1 MVIKDKEIIKKTGV
15 KIVLSLLVLLFLGG
29 IWQGYMMNK
38 EVTMFSPPGQ
48 LYKINS
54 HNIHGYAIGEG
65 KDTIVFTT
73 GSGTPCA
80 FTDYYY
86 LQSELQNYARTISY
100 DHAGYGFSESTS
112 ISRNVDIVVEELHEL
127 LRQAGKVSPYILV
140 GHSLSSLEVIHFA
153 QKYPEE
159 VKAIV
164 LLDGGSP
171 EFYAKDSELKP
182 YIINRGMAGLRVSGI
197 VRLLGNIGIELPFL
211 GEDLRYDM
219 LPKEIRSID
228 KAMYYNYIGNK
239 NNLTSIKNINENAQL
254 VLNNGYLKDIPLII
268 LSSDSGENW
277 EKSQQQLLN
286 WSNNSYQETIPN
298 SKHYIHWSNK
308 EIVVQKILEIV
319 SKE

>member
-1 MVIKDKEIIKKTGV
+1 MIKNKEIIKKTGI
-15 KIVLSLLVLLFLGG
+15 KIALLLLVLLFLGG
-29 IWQGYMMNK
+29 VWQGYMMNK
-38 EVTMFSPPGQ
+38 EATMFSPPGQ
-48 LYKINS
+48 LYKVNS
-54 HNIHGYAIGEG
+54 HNLHGYAIGEG

-86 LQSELQNYARTISY
+86 LQSELQDYARTISY
-100 DHAGYGFSESTS
+100 DHAGNGFSESTF
-112 ISRNVDIVVEELHEL
+112 IPRNVDIVVEELHEL
-127 LRQAGKVSPYILV
+127 LRQSGEVAPFILV
-140 GHSLSSLEVIHFA
+140 GHSLSSLEVIHYA
-153 QKYPEE
+153 QKYTEE

-171 EFYAKDSELKP
+171 EFYAKDSELKA

-219 LPKEIRSID
+219 LPKEIRGID
-228 KAMYYNYIGNK
+228 KAMYYNHIGNK
-239 NNLTSIKNINENAQL
+239 NNLGSLKNINENAQL

-268 LSSDSGENW
+268 LSSDSGDSW

-298 SKHYIHWSNK
+298 SNHYIHWSNK
-308 EIVVQKILEIV
+308 EIVVQKILELV
-319 SKE
+319 LK